1 MISAFV
7 SGVIPSL
14 APDWGT
20 LLAGVGTGATDAATA
35 VLPLAI
41 PILVLLAGLG
51 IAIRVFGKFGV
62 KR

>member
-1 MISAFV
+1 MHILAALLPMV
-7 SGVIPSL
+7 

-20 LLAGVGTGATDAATA
+20 LLGGVGTGATDAVTA

-41 PILVLLAGLG
+41 PVLVVLAGLT
-51 IAIRVFGKFGV
+51 IALRVFGKFGI

>member
-1 MISAFV
+1 MILSSISALV
-7 SGVIPSL
+7 PAV

-20 LLAGVGTGATDAATA
+20 LLAGVGTGATDAITA

-41 PILVLLAGLG
+41 PVLVVLAGLTV
-51 IAIRVFGKFGV
+51 ALRVFGKFGV